1 MYMIEKIHSYYTYL
15 PISSLIDNS
24 DESCPPEPDSNSTV
38 YKDCRRDICKM
49 IKDYPSRGPTLVR
62 LSWHASGTYS
72 KITNDGGSYKG
83 TIRFKD
89 EVGRGSNVGLAAA
102 EGWLIDIYLKVCRVT
117 SHPSLADSSREQT
130 TNSTPLYPQYNKI
143 NGMTYADLYTL
154 AGSEAISC
162 MGGPKIEW
170 KSGRMDSTDERDI
183 PPDYRLPS
191 PDMGSMSKT

>member
-1 MYMIEKIHSYYTYL
+1 
-15 PISSLIDNS
+15 
-24 DESCPPEPDSNSTV
+24 
-38 YKDCRRDICKM
+38 M

-83 TIRFKD
+83 TIRFKE

-102 EGWLIDIYLKVCRVT
+102 EGWLTDIYIKVFR
-117 SHPSLADSSREQT
+117 SSSFPSFADSSRKQT
-130 TNSTPLYPQYNKI
+130 ANIFFLKSQYNKI
-143 NGMTYADLYTL
+143 NGLTYADLYTL

-162 MGGPKIEW
+162 MAGPRIEW
-170 KSGRMDSTDERDI
+170 KSGRIDSTDERDL

-191 PDMGSMSKT
+191 PDMGSMNKT